1 MAERGY
7 SGRQVQLAHMRLAR
21 SKREWPRLVAPEPMG
36 SINVNTVLRQPPGD
50 SRDQMIRAWA
60 REVWQSWSSQQ
71 HKLHEMLAMLG
82 M

>member
-1 MAERGY
+1 MTERGY
-7 SGRQVQLAHMRLAR
+7 SGRQVQLAHMKLAKF
-21 SKREWPRLVAPEPMG
+21 KREWPRLVAPE
-36 SINVNTVLRQPPGD
+36 SVAKINVKTVLRQPPGD